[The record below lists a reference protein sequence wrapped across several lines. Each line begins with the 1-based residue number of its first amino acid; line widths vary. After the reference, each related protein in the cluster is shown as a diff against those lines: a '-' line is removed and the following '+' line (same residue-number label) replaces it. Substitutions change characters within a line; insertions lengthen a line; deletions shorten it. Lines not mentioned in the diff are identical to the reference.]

1 MKKWKRF
8 LASVC
13 AAVCAAG
20 FSLPA
25 FAADLS
31 PTWFDIA
38 VKALPYVD
46 GSDGEYLFSPP
57 DEIFNDNSRPVW
69 QQIKEDFNDDSRVVL
84 FGFGLSENGKDIT
97 ISVHSHD
104 KATLNY
110 KKNAVTVKPGTVS
123 TSHTFKSASA
133 RIITFSYAVETE
145 NWSLFQHSSD
155 SISFWALVTGYSSYP
170 HQPFIWSNQSV
181 TQLPSDVA
189 FASDIKNI
197 VFEAPPTP
205 AKHTLTIQYQYEGG
219 SQAAE
224 PAIRSL
230 AAGDS
235 YEVVSPVLSGYTA
248 DKPTVSGTMPDSDLT
263 ITVTYTAIPPTTA
276 EHTLTIQYQY
286 EDGSQAAEPVVKTYE
301 AGAAYQVVSPI
312 IGGFYTDQSIVSGTM
327 PDKDLTV
334 TVTYLPVP
342 GELLYTLSVVYQ
354 FSDGTPASDIVI
366 KHLEAGAPYSIV
378 SPVITGY
385 TADKP
390 TVSGTMPENNL
401 RIVVTYNNNSG
412 SEGGGSSLGK
422 FPDVGAHLDWPSPFE
437 WFDVAGHIDFPNP
450 FAWG

>member
-31 PTWFDIA
+31 PTWFDTA
-38 VKALPYVD
+38 VKAMPYIE

-57 DEIFNDNSRPVW
+57 DEIFNDESRRVW

-205 AKHTLTIQYQYEGG
+205 AKHTLTIQYQYE
-219 SQAAE
+219 
-224 PAIRSL
+224 
-230 AAGDS
+230 
-235 YEVVSPVLSGYTA
+235 
-248 DKPTVSGTMPDSDLT
+248 
-263 ITVTYTAIPPTTA
+263 
-276 EHTLTIQYQY
+276 
-286 EDGSQAAEPVVKTYE
+286 DGSQAAEPVVKTYE
-301 AGAAYQVVSPI
+301 AGAAYQVVSPV
-312 IGGFYTDQSIVSGTM
+312 IGGFYTDQAIVSGTM
-327 PDKDLTV
+327 PYKDLTI

-354 FSDGTPASDIVI
+354 FSDGTAASDIVI

>member
-1 MKKWKRF
+1 MKRWKRF

-38 VKALPYVD
+38 VKAMPYVD

-69 QQIKEDFNDDSRVVL
+69 QQIQEDFNDDSRVVL
-84 FGFGLSENGKDIT
+84 FGFDLSENGKNIT

-205 AKHTLTIQYQYEGG
+205 AKHTLTIQYQYE
-219 SQAAE
+219 
-224 PAIRSL
+224 
-230 AAGDS
+230 
-235 YEVVSPVLSGYTA
+235 
-248 DKPTVSGTMPDSDLT
+248 
-263 ITVTYTAIPPTTA
+263 
-276 EHTLTIQYQY
+276 
-286 EDGSQAAEPVVKTYE
+286 DGSQAAEPVVKTYE
-301 AGAAYQVVSPI
+301 AGAAYQVVSPV

>member
-38 VKALPYVD
+38 VKTMPYVD

-110 KKNAVTVKPGTVS
+110 KKNPVTVKPGTVS

-181 TQLPSDVA
+181 AQLPSDVA

-205 AKHTLTIQYQYEGG
+205 AK
-219 SQAAE
+219 
-224 PAIRSL
+224 
-230 AAGDS
+230 
-235 YEVVSPVLSGYTA
+235 
-248 DKPTVSGTMPDSDLT
+248 
-263 ITVTYTAIPPTTA
+263 
-276 EHTLTIQYQY
+276 HTLTIQYQY

-312 IGGFYTDQSIVSGTM
+312 IGGFYTDQAIVSGTM
-327 PDKDLTV
+327 PDKDLTI

-401 RIVVTYNNNSG
+401 RIVVTYSKDSG
-412 SEGGGSSLGK
+412 TEGGGGIPGE
-422 FPDVGAHLDWPSPFE
+422 FPDMGGHIEWHDPFA
-437 WFDVAGHIDFPNP
+437 WFDMAENVEFHDPFAWFDMGANIEFHNP

>member
-1 MKKWKRF
+1 M
-8 LASVC
+8 
-13 AAVCAAG
+13 
-20 FSLPA
+20 FSSNPRQPMMWANQTDIELLP
-25 FAADLS
+25 S
-31 PTWFDIA
+31 
-38 VKALPYVD
+38 
-46 GSDGEYLFSPP
+46 
-57 DEIFNDNSRPVW
+57 
-69 QQIKEDFNDDSRVVL
+69 
-84 FGFGLSENGKDIT
+84 
-97 ISVHSHD
+97 
-104 KATLNY
+104 
-110 KKNAVTVKPGTVS
+110 
-123 TSHTFKSASA
+123 
-133 RIITFSYAVETE
+133 
-145 NWSLFQHSSD
+145 
-155 SISFWALVTGYSSYP
+155 
-170 HQPFIWSNQSV
+170 
-181 TQLPSDVA
+181 SDVA

-205 AKHTLTIQYQYEGG
+205 AK
-219 SQAAE
+219 
-224 PAIRSL
+224 
-230 AAGDS
+230 
-235 YEVVSPVLSGYTA
+235 
-248 DKPTVSGTMPDSDLT
+248 
-263 ITVTYTAIPPTTA
+263 
-276 EHTLTIQYQY
+276 HTLTIQYQY

-301 AGAAYQVVSPI
+301 AGAAYQVVSPV
-312 IGGFYTDQSIVSGTM
+312 IGGFYTAQAIVSGTM
-327 PDKDLTV
+327 PDKDLTI

-366 KHLEAGAPYSIV
+366 KHLEAGTPYSIV

>member
-1 MKKWKRF
+1 M
-8 LASVC
+8 SY
-13 AAVCAAG
+13 
-20 FSLPA
+20 
-25 FAADLS
+25 
-31 PTWFDIA
+31 IE
-38 VKALPYVD
+38 

-57 DEIFNDNSRPVW
+57 DEIFNDESRRVW

-123 TSHTFKSASA
+123 TSHTFKSAST

-205 AKHTLTIQYQYEGG
+205 AKHTLTIQYQYEDG

-235 YEVVSPVLSGYTA
+235 YEVVSPVLSDYTA
-248 DKPTVSGTMPDSDLT
+248 DKPTVSGMMPDSDLT
-263 ITVTYTAIPPTTA
+263 ITVIYAKSSGGT
-276 EHTLTIQYQY
+276 
-286 EDGSQAAEPVVKTYE
+286 GSDDPWDI
-301 AGAAYQVVSPI
+301 SP
-312 IGGFYTDQSIVSGTM
+312 GTDWS
-327 PDKDLTV
+327 
-334 TVTYLPVP
+334 
-342 GELLYTLSVVYQ
+342 
-354 FSDGTPASDIVI
+354 
-366 KHLEAGAPYSIV
+366 
-378 SPVITGY
+378 
-385 TADKP
+385 
-390 TVSGTMPENNL
+390 
-401 RIVVTYNNNSG
+401 
-412 SEGGGSSLGK
+412 
-422 FPDVGAHLDWPSPFE
+422 SPFE
-437 WFDVAGHIDFPNP
+437 WYDISLNATWGSPFNWFDIAPDTQWHSTFP
-450 FAWG
+450 WS

>member
-38 VKALPYVD
+38 VKAMPYVD

-205 AKHTLTIQYQYEGG
+205 AKHTLTIQYQYE
-219 SQAAE
+219 
-224 PAIRSL
+224 
-230 AAGDS
+230 
-235 YEVVSPVLSGYTA
+235 
-248 DKPTVSGTMPDSDLT
+248 
-263 ITVTYTAIPPTTA
+263 
-276 EHTLTIQYQY
+276 
-286 EDGSQAAEPVVKTYE
+286 DGSQAAEPVVKTYE
-301 AGAAYQVVSPI
+301 AGAAYQVVSPV
-312 IGGFYTDQSIVSGTM
+312 IGGFYTDQAIVSGTM
-327 PDKDLTV
+327 PDKDLTI

-354 FSDGTPASDIVI
+354 FSDGTAASDIVI
-366 KHLEAGAPYSIV
+366 KHLEAGTPYSIV

-390 TVSGTMPENNL
+390 TVSGTMPENDL
-401 RIVVTYNNNSG
+401 RIVVTYSKDSG
-412 SEGGGSSLGK
+412 TEGGGGIPGE
-422 FPDVGAHLDWPSPFE
+422 FPDMGGHIEWHDPFA
-437 WFDVAGHIDFPNP
+437 WFDMGANIEFHNP

>member
-31 PTWFDIA
+31 PTWFDTA
-38 VKALPYVD
+38 VKAMPYVD

-84 FGFGLSENGKDIT
+84 FGFGLSENGNTIT
-97 ISVHSHD
+97 ISVQSHD

-123 TSHTFKSASA
+123 TSHTFKSAA
-133 RIITFSYAVETE
+133 LRIITFTYAVETGK
-145 NWSLFQHSSD
+145 WSLYQYSSTP
-155 SISFWALVTGYSSYP
+155 SFWALVTGHSSYP

-181 TQLPSDVA
+181 AQLPSDVA

-197 VFEAPPTP
+197 VFEAPPAP
-205 AKHTLTIQYQYEGG
+205 AK
-219 SQAAE
+219 
-224 PAIRSL
+224 
-230 AAGDS
+230 
-235 YEVVSPVLSGYTA
+235 
-248 DKPTVSGTMPDSDLT
+248 
-263 ITVTYTAIPPTTA
+263 
-276 EHTLTIQYQY
+276 HTLTIQYQY
-286 EDGSQAAEPVVKTYE
+286 EDGSQAAEPAVKTYE

-312 IGGFYTDQSIVSGTM
+312 IGGFYTDQAIVSGTM
-327 PDKDLTV
+327 PDKDLTI

-354 FSDGTPASDIVI
+354 FSDGAQASNIVI
-366 KHLEAGAPYSIV
+366 KHLEAGTPYSIV
-378 SPVITGY
+378 SPVIAGY

-401 RIVVTYNNNSG
+401 RIVVTYSKDSG
-412 SEGGGSSLGK
+412 TEGGGGIPGE
-422 FPDVGAHLDWPSPFE
+422 FPDIGGHIDWHDPFE
-437 WFDVAGHIDFPNP
+437 WFDTASGVDWHDPFAWFDIAANVEFHNP

>member
-20 FSLPA
+20 FSLPT

-38 VKALPYVD
+38 VKAMPYVD

-97 ISVHSHD
+97 ISVYSHD

-205 AKHTLTIQYQYEGG
+205 AKHTLTIQYQYE
-219 SQAAE
+219 
-224 PAIRSL
+224 
-230 AAGDS
+230 DS
-235 YEVVSPVLSGYTA
+235 
-248 DKPTVSGTMPDSDLT
+248 
-263 ITVTYTAIPPTTA
+263 
-276 EHTLTIQYQY
+276 
-286 EDGSQAAEPVVKTYE
+286 SQAAEPVVKTYE
-301 AGAAYQVVSPI
+301 AGAAYQVVSPV
-312 IGGFYTDQSIVSGTM
+312 IGGFYTDQAIVSGTM
-327 PDKDLTV
+327 PDKDLTI

-366 KHLEAGAPYSIV
+366 KHLEAGTPYSIV

>member
-1 MKKWKRF
+1 MKRWKRF

-38 VKALPYVD
+38 VKAMPYIE

-57 DEIFNDNSRPVW
+57 DEIFNDESRRVW

-205 AKHTLTIQYQYEGG
+205 AKHTLTIQYQYE
-219 SQAAE
+219 
-224 PAIRSL
+224 
-230 AAGDS
+230 
-235 YEVVSPVLSGYTA
+235 
-248 DKPTVSGTMPDSDLT
+248 
-263 ITVTYTAIPPTTA
+263 
-276 EHTLTIQYQY
+276 
-286 EDGSQAAEPVVKTYE
+286 DGSQAAEPVVKTYE
-301 AGAAYQVVSPI
+301 AGAAYQVVSPV
-312 IGGFYTDQSIVSGTM
+312 IGGFYTDQAIVSGTM
-327 PDKDLTV
+327 PDNDLTV

-354 FSDGTPASDIVI
+354 FSDGTAASDIVI

-401 RIVVTYNNNSG
+401 RIVVTYRSDSG
-412 SEGGGSSLGK
+412 TEGGGGTPGE
-422 FPDVGAHLDWPSPFE
+422 FPDMG
-437 WFDVAGHIDFPNP
+437 GHIDWHDPFAWFDMGENIEFHDPFAWFDMGANIEFHNP

>member
-38 VKALPYVD
+38 VKAMPYVD

-205 AKHTLTIQYQYEGG
+205 AKHTLTIQYQYE
-219 SQAAE
+219 
-224 PAIRSL
+224 
-230 AAGDS
+230 
-235 YEVVSPVLSGYTA
+235 
-248 DKPTVSGTMPDSDLT
+248 
-263 ITVTYTAIPPTTA
+263 
-276 EHTLTIQYQY
+276 
-286 EDGSQAAEPVVKTYE
+286 DGSQAAEPVVKTYE
-301 AGAAYQVVSPI
+301 AGAAYQVVSPV
-312 IGGFYTDQSIVSGTM
+312 IGGFYTDQAIVSGTM
-327 PDKDLTV
+327 PDKDLTI

-354 FSDGTPASDIVI
+354 FSDGTAASDIVI

-390 TVSGTMPENNL
+390 TVSGTMPENDL
-401 RIVVTYNNNSG
+401 RIVVTYSKDSG
-412 SEGGGSSLGK
+412 TEGGGGIPGE
-422 FPDVGAHLDWPSPFE
+422 FPDMGGHIEWHDPFA
-437 WFDVAGHIDFPNP
+437 WFDMGANIEFHNP

>member
-38 VKALPYVD
+38 VKAMPYVD

-57 DEIFNDNSRPVW
+57 DEIFNDNSRPFW

-123 TSHTFKSASA
+123 TSHTFKSAST

-205 AKHTLTIQYQYEGG
+205 AKHTLTIQYQYE
-219 SQAAE
+219 
-224 PAIRSL
+224 
-230 AAGDS
+230 
-235 YEVVSPVLSGYTA
+235 
-248 DKPTVSGTMPDSDLT
+248 
-263 ITVTYTAIPPTTA
+263 
-276 EHTLTIQYQY
+276 
-286 EDGSQAAEPVVKTYE
+286 DGSQAAEPVVKTYE
-301 AGAAYQVVSPI
+301 AGAAYQVVSPV
-312 IGGFYTDQSIVSGTM
+312 IGGFYTDQAIVSGTM
-327 PDKDLTV
+327 PDKDLTI

-354 FSDGTPASDIVI
+354 FSDGTAASDIVI

>member
-38 VKALPYVD
+38 VKAMPYVD

-57 DEIFNDNSRPVW
+57 DEIFNDESRRVW

-84 FGFGLSENGKDIT
+84 FGFDLSENGKNIT
-97 ISVHSHD
+97 ISVHSYD

-205 AKHTLTIQYQYEGG
+205 AKHTLTIQYQYE
-219 SQAAE
+219 
-224 PAIRSL
+224 
-230 AAGDS
+230 DS
-235 YEVVSPVLSGYTA
+235 
-248 DKPTVSGTMPDSDLT
+248 
-263 ITVTYTAIPPTTA
+263 
-276 EHTLTIQYQY
+276 
-286 EDGSQAAEPVVKTYE
+286 SQAAEPVVKTYE
-301 AGAAYQVVSPI
+301 AGAAYQVVSPV
-312 IGGFYTDQSIVSGTM
+312 IGGFYTDQAIVSGTM
-327 PDKDLTV
+327 PDKDLTI

-354 FSDGTPASDIVI
+354 FSDGTAASDIVI
-366 KHLEAGAPYSIV
+366 KHLEAGTPYSIV

-390 TVSGTMPENNL
+390 TVSGTMPENDL
-401 RIVVTYNNNSG
+401 RIVVTYSKDSG
-412 SEGGGSSLGK
+412 TEGGGGIPGE
-422 FPDVGAHLDWPSPFE
+422 FPDMGGHIEWHDPFA
-437 WFDVAGHIDFPNP
+437 WFDMGANIEFHNP

>member
-38 VKALPYVD
+38 VKAMPYVD

-57 DEIFNDNSRPVW
+57 DEIFNDNSRPFW

-181 TQLPSDVA
+181 AQLPSDVA

-197 VFEAPPTP
+197 VFEASPVP
-205 AKHTLTIQYQYEGG
+205 AK
-219 SQAAE
+219 
-224 PAIRSL
+224 
-230 AAGDS
+230 
-235 YEVVSPVLSGYTA
+235 
-248 DKPTVSGTMPDSDLT
+248 
-263 ITVTYTAIPPTTA
+263 
-276 EHTLTIQYQY
+276 HTLTIQYQY

-354 FSDGTPASDIVI
+354 FSDGSQASNIVI
-366 KHLEAGAPYSIV
+366 KHLEAGTPYSIV

-412 SEGGGSSLGK
+412 SQGGGGSLTE
-422 FPDVGAHLDWPSPFE
+422 FPDIGAHLDWPDPFR
-437 WFDVAGHIDFPNP
+437 WIDIAGHLDFPNP
-450 FAWG
+450 FAWR

>member
-1 MKKWKRF
+1 MKRWKRF

-38 VKALPYVD
+38 VKAMPYVD

-57 DEIFNDNSRPVW
+57 DEIFNDNSRPFW

-123 TSHTFKSASA
+123 TSHTFKSAST

-181 TQLPSDVA
+181 AQLPSDVA

-197 VFEAPPTP
+197 VFEASPVP
-205 AKHTLTIQYQYEGG
+205 AK
-219 SQAAE
+219 
-224 PAIRSL
+224 
-230 AAGDS
+230 
-235 YEVVSPVLSGYTA
+235 
-248 DKPTVSGTMPDSDLT
+248 
-263 ITVTYTAIPPTTA
+263 
-276 EHTLTIQYQY
+276 HTLTIQYQY

-301 AGAAYQVVSPI
+301 AGAAYQVVSPV
-312 IGGFYTDQSIVSGTM
+312 IGGFYTDQAIVSGTM
-327 PDKDLTV
+327 PDKDLTI

-366 KHLEAGAPYSIV
+366 KHLEAGTPYSIV

-390 TVSGTMPENNL
+390 TVSGTMPENDL
-401 RIVVTYNNNSG
+401 RIVVTYSKDSG
-412 SEGGGSSLGK
+412 TEGGGGIPGE
-422 FPDVGAHLDWPSPFE
+422 FPDIGGHIDWHDPFE
-437 WFDVAGHIDFPNP
+437 WFDTASGVDWHDPFAWFDIAANVEFHNP

>member
-38 VKALPYVD
+38 VKAMPYVD

-57 DEIFNDNSRPVW
+57 DEIFNDNSRPFW

-205 AKHTLTIQYQYEGG
+205 AKHTLTIQYQYE
-219 SQAAE
+219 
-224 PAIRSL
+224 
-230 AAGDS
+230 
-235 YEVVSPVLSGYTA
+235 
-248 DKPTVSGTMPDSDLT
+248 
-263 ITVTYTAIPPTTA
+263 
-276 EHTLTIQYQY
+276 
-286 EDGSQAAEPVVKTYE
+286 DGSQAAEPVVKTYE
-301 AGAAYQVVSPI
+301 AGAAYQVVSPV
-312 IGGFYTDQSIVSGTM
+312 IGGFYTDQAIVSGTM
-327 PDKDLTV
+327 PDKDLTI

-354 FSDGTPASDIVI
+354 FSDGTAASDIVI
-366 KHLEAGAPYSIV
+366 KHLEAGTPYSIV

-390 TVSGTMPENNL
+390 TVSGTMPENDL
-401 RIVVTYNNNSG
+401 RIVVTYSKDSG
-412 SEGGGSSLGK
+412 TEGGGGIPGE
-422 FPDVGAHLDWPSPFE
+422 FPDIGGHIDWHDPFE
-437 WFDVAGHIDFPNP
+437 WFDTASGVDWHDPFAWFDIAANVEFHNP

>member
-38 VKALPYVD
+38 VKAMPYIE

-84 FGFGLSENGKDIT
+84 FGFDLSENGKNIT

-205 AKHTLTIQYQYEGG
+205 AKHTLTIQYQYE
-219 SQAAE
+219 
-224 PAIRSL
+224 
-230 AAGDS
+230 
-235 YEVVSPVLSGYTA
+235 
-248 DKPTVSGTMPDSDLT
+248 
-263 ITVTYTAIPPTTA
+263 
-276 EHTLTIQYQY
+276 
-286 EDGSQAAEPVVKTYE
+286 DGSQAAEPVVKTYE
-301 AGAAYQVVSPI
+301 AGAAYQVVSPV
-312 IGGFYTDQSIVSGTM
+312 IGGFYTDQAIVSGTM
-327 PDKDLTV
+327 PDKDLTI

-354 FSDGTPASDIVI
+354 FSDGTAASDIVI

>member
-31 PTWFDIA
+31 PTWFDTA
-38 VKALPYVD
+38 VKAMPYIE

-205 AKHTLTIQYQYEGG
+205 AKHTLTIQYQYE
-219 SQAAE
+219 
-224 PAIRSL
+224 
-230 AAGDS
+230 
-235 YEVVSPVLSGYTA
+235 
-248 DKPTVSGTMPDSDLT
+248 
-263 ITVTYTAIPPTTA
+263 
-276 EHTLTIQYQY
+276 
-286 EDGSQAAEPVVKTYE
+286 DGSQAAEPVVKTYE
-301 AGAAYQVVSPI
+301 AGAAYQVVSPV
-312 IGGFYTDQSIVSGTM
+312 IGGFYTDQAIVSGTM
-327 PDKDLTV
+327 PDKDLTI

-354 FSDGTPASDIVI
+354 FSDGTAASDIVI

>member
-1 MKKWKRF
+1 MKRWKRF

-31 PTWFDIA
+31 PTWFDA
-38 VKALPYVD
+38 VVKAMPYIE

-57 DEIFNDNSRPVW
+57 DEIFNDNSRPIW

-84 FGFGLSENGKDIT
+84 LGFNYQLDGERAFI
-97 ISVHSHD
+97 IVQSHD
-104 KATLNY
+104 KATVKFEKTSSVVGSGKTLVNFSFSSS
-110 KKNAVTVKPGTVS
+110 NSCGVTFFYYFKTGEWVHNQLWSNSSSSQVLGTG
-123 TSHTFKSASA
+123 FK
-133 RIITFSYAVETE
+133 TD
-145 NWSLFQHSSD
+145 L
-155 SISFWALVTGYSSYP
+155 
-170 HQPFIWSNQSV
+170 HQPFIWSNR
-181 TQLPSDVA
+181 TDIQLPPSSDVA

-205 AKHTLTIQYQYEGG
+205 AKHTLTIQYQYE
-219 SQAAE
+219 
-224 PAIRSL
+224 
-230 AAGDS
+230 
-235 YEVVSPVLSGYTA
+235 
-248 DKPTVSGTMPDSDLT
+248 
-263 ITVTYTAIPPTTA
+263 
-276 EHTLTIQYQY
+276 
-286 EDGSQAAEPVVKTYE
+286 DGSQAAEPVVKTYE
-301 AGAAYQVVSPI
+301 AGAAYQVASPV
-312 IGGFYTDQSIVSGTM
+312 IGGFYTDQAIVSGTM
-327 PDKDLTV
+327 PDKDLTI

-354 FSDGTPASDIVI
+354 FSDGTAASDIVI
-366 KHLEAGAPYSIV
+366 KHLEAGTPYSIV

>member
-31 PTWFDIA
+31 PTWFDTA
-38 VKALPYVD
+38 VKAMPYIE

-84 FGFGLSENGKDIT
+84 FGFDLSENGKNIT
-97 ISVHSHD
+97 ISVHSYD

-205 AKHTLTIQYQYEGG
+205 AKHTLTIQYQYE
-219 SQAAE
+219 
-224 PAIRSL
+224 
-230 AAGDS
+230 DS
-235 YEVVSPVLSGYTA
+235 
-248 DKPTVSGTMPDSDLT
+248 
-263 ITVTYTAIPPTTA
+263 
-276 EHTLTIQYQY
+276 
-286 EDGSQAAEPVVKTYE
+286 SQAAEPVVKTYE
-301 AGAAYQVVSPI
+301 AGAAYQVVSPV
-312 IGGFYTDQSIVSGTM
+312 IGGFYTDQAIVSGTM
-327 PDKDLTV
+327 PDKDLTI

-354 FSDGTPASDIVI
+354 FSDGTAASDIVI

>member
-38 VKALPYVD
+38 VKAMPYVD

-57 DEIFNDNSRPVW
+57 DEIFNDNSRPFW

-123 TSHTFKSASA
+123 TSHTFKSAST

-205 AKHTLTIQYQYEGG
+205 AKHTLTIQYQYE
-219 SQAAE
+219 
-224 PAIRSL
+224 
-230 AAGDS
+230 
-235 YEVVSPVLSGYTA
+235 
-248 DKPTVSGTMPDSDLT
+248 
-263 ITVTYTAIPPTTA
+263 
-276 EHTLTIQYQY
+276 
-286 EDGSQAAEPVVKTYE
+286 DGSQAAEPVVKTYE
-301 AGAAYQVVSPI
+301 AGAAYQVVSPV
-312 IGGFYTDQSIVSGTM
+312 IGGFYTDQAIVSGTM
-327 PDKDLTV
+327 PDKDLTI

-366 KHLEAGAPYSIV
+366 KHLEAGTPYSIV

-390 TVSGTMPENNL
+390 TVSGTMPENDL
-401 RIVVTYNNNSG
+401 RIVVTYSKDSG
-412 SEGGGSSLGK
+412 TEGGGGIPGE
-422 FPDVGAHLDWPSPFE
+422 FPDIGGHIDWHDPFE
-437 WFDVAGHIDFPNP
+437 WFDTASGVDWHDPFAWFDIAANVEFHNP

>member
-31 PTWFDIA
+31 PTWFDTA
-38 VKALPYVD
+38 VKAMPYIE

-57 DEIFNDNSRPVW
+57 DEIFNDESRRVW

-205 AKHTLTIQYQYEGG
+205 AKHTLTIQYQYE
-219 SQAAE
+219 
-224 PAIRSL
+224 
-230 AAGDS
+230 DS
-235 YEVVSPVLSGYTA
+235 
-248 DKPTVSGTMPDSDLT
+248 
-263 ITVTYTAIPPTTA
+263 
-276 EHTLTIQYQY
+276 
-286 EDGSQAAEPVVKTYE
+286 SQAAEPVVKTYE
-301 AGAAYQVVSPI
+301 AGAAYQVVSPV
-312 IGGFYTDQSIVSGTM
+312 IGGFYTDQAIVSGTM
-327 PDKDLTV
+327 PDKDLTI

-354 FSDGTPASDIVI
+354 FSDGTAASDIVI

-390 TVSGTMPENNL
+390 TVSGTMPENDL
-401 RIVVTYNNNSG
+401 RIVVTYSKDSG
-412 SEGGGSSLGK
+412 TEGGGGIPGE
-422 FPDVGAHLDWPSPFE
+422 FPDMGGHIEWHDPFA
-437 WFDVAGHIDFPNP
+437 WFDMGANIEFHNP

>member
-38 VKALPYVD
+38 VKAMPYIE

-57 DEIFNDNSRPVW
+57 DEIFNDESRRVW

-84 FGFGLSENGKDIT
+84 FGFDLSENGKNIT

-205 AKHTLTIQYQYEGG
+205 AKHTLTIQYQYE
-219 SQAAE
+219 
-224 PAIRSL
+224 
-230 AAGDS
+230 
-235 YEVVSPVLSGYTA
+235 
-248 DKPTVSGTMPDSDLT
+248 
-263 ITVTYTAIPPTTA
+263 
-276 EHTLTIQYQY
+276 
-286 EDGSQAAEPVVKTYE
+286 DGSQAAEPVVKTYE
-301 AGAAYQVVSPI
+301 AGAAYQVVSPV
-312 IGGFYTDQSIVSGTM
+312 IGGFYTDQAIVSGTM
-327 PDKDLTV
+327 PDKDLTI

-354 FSDGTPASDIVI
+354 FSDGTAASDIVI

>member
-31 PTWFDIA
+31 PTWFDTA
-38 VKALPYVD
+38 VKAMPYIE

-57 DEIFNDNSRPVW
+57 DEIFNDESRRVW

-123 TSHTFKSASA
+123 TSHTFKSAST

-205 AKHTLTIQYQYEGG
+205 AKHTLTIQYQYE
-219 SQAAE
+219 
-224 PAIRSL
+224 
-230 AAGDS
+230 
-235 YEVVSPVLSGYTA
+235 
-248 DKPTVSGTMPDSDLT
+248 
-263 ITVTYTAIPPTTA
+263 
-276 EHTLTIQYQY
+276 
-286 EDGSQAAEPVVKTYE
+286 DGSQAAEPVVKTYE
-301 AGAAYQVVSPI
+301 AGAAYQVVSPV
-312 IGGFYTDQSIVSGTM
+312 IGGFYTDQAIVSGTM
-327 PDKDLTV
+327 PDKDLTI

-354 FSDGTPASDIVI
+354 FSDGTAASDIVI

-390 TVSGTMPENNL
+390 TVSGTMPENDL
-401 RIVVTYNNNSG
+401 RIVVTYSKDSG
-412 SEGGGSSLGK
+412 TEGGGGIPGE
-422 FPDVGAHLDWPSPFE
+422 FPDIGGHIDWHDPFE
-437 WFDVAGHIDFPNP
+437 WFDTASGVDWHDPFAWFDIAANVEFHNP

>member
-1 MKKWKRF
+1 MKRWKRF

-84 FGFGLSENGKDIT
+84 FGFDLSENGKNIT

-197 VFEAPPTP
+197 VFEASPVP
-205 AKHTLTIQYQYEGG
+205 AK
-219 SQAAE
+219 
-224 PAIRSL
+224 
-230 AAGDS
+230 
-235 YEVVSPVLSGYTA
+235 
-248 DKPTVSGTMPDSDLT
+248 
-263 ITVTYTAIPPTTA
+263 
-276 EHTLTIQYQY
+276 HTLTIQYQY

-301 AGAAYQVVSPI
+301 AGAAYQVVSPV
-312 IGGFYTDQSIVSGTM
+312 IGGFYTDQAIVSGTM
-327 PDKDLTV
+327 PDKDLTI

-366 KHLEAGAPYSIV
+366 KHLEAGTPYSIV

-390 TVSGTMPENNL
+390 TVSGTMPENDL
-401 RIVVTYNNNSG
+401 RIVVTYSKDSG
-412 SEGGGSSLGK
+412 TEGGGGIPGE
-422 FPDVGAHLDWPSPFE
+422 FPDIGGHIDWHDPFE
-437 WFDVAGHIDFPNP
+437 WFDTASGVDWHDPFAWFDIAANVEFHNP

>member
-1 MKKWKRF
+1 M
-8 LASVC
+8 SY
-13 AAVCAAG
+13 
-20 FSLPA
+20 
-25 FAADLS
+25 
-31 PTWFDIA
+31 IE
-38 VKALPYVD
+38 

-57 DEIFNDNSRPVW
+57 DEIFNDESRRVW
-69 QQIKEDFNDDSRVVL
+69 QQIKEDFNDDSRVILV
-84 FGFGLSENGKDIT
+84 GFYLPAVGDRLGIAFQ
-97 ISVHSHD
+97 SHD
-104 KATLNY
+104 KATL
-110 KKNAVTVKPGTVS
+110 KLEKSS
-123 TSHTFKSASA
+123 TSSHLV
-133 RIITFSYAVETE
+133 YYYD
-145 NWSLFQHSSD
+145 SSD
-155 SISFWALVTGYSSYP
+155 ALFCSFFNSPTQGGISVFQAYAFSNNKQMLTTTYLTNP
-170 HQPFIWSNQSV
+170 RQPMIWSNQ
-181 TQLPSDVA
+181 TGIQLPPSSDVA
-189 FASDIKNI
+189 FANDIKNI
-197 VFEAPPTP
+197 VFEASPVP
-205 AKHTLTIQYQYEGG
+205 AKHTLTIQYQYEDG

-235 YEVVSPVLSGYTA
+235 YEVVSPVLSGYAA

-263 ITVTYTAIPPTTA
+263 ITVTYTAIPPTPA
-276 EHTLTIQYQY
+276 KHTLTIQYQY
-286 EDGSQAAEPVVKTYE
+286 EDGSQAAESAVKTYA
-301 AGAAYQVVSPI
+301 AGAAYQVVSPV
-312 IGGFYTDQSIVSGTM
+312 IGGFYTDQAIVSGTM
-327 PDKDLTV
+327 PDKDLTI

-366 KHLEAGAPYSIV
+366 KHLEAGTPYSIV

>member
-38 VKALPYVD
+38 VKAMPYVD

-84 FGFGLSENGKDIT
+84 FGFDLSENGKNIT

-205 AKHTLTIQYQYEGG
+205 AKHTLTIQYQYE
-219 SQAAE
+219 
-224 PAIRSL
+224 
-230 AAGDS
+230 
-235 YEVVSPVLSGYTA
+235 
-248 DKPTVSGTMPDSDLT
+248 
-263 ITVTYTAIPPTTA
+263 
-276 EHTLTIQYQY
+276 
-286 EDGSQAAEPVVKTYE
+286 DGSQAAEPVVKTYE
-301 AGAAYQVVSPI
+301 AGAAYQVVSPV
-312 IGGFYTDQSIVSGTM
+312 IGGFYTDQAIVSGTM
-327 PDKDLTV
+327 PDKDLTI

-354 FSDGTPASDIVI
+354 FSDGTAASDIVI
-366 KHLEAGAPYSIV
+366 KHLEAGTPYSIV

-390 TVSGTMPENNL
+390 TVSGTMPENDL
-401 RIVVTYNNNSG
+401 RIVVTYSKDSG
-412 SEGGGSSLGK
+412 TEGGGGIPGE
-422 FPDVGAHLDWPSPFE
+422 FPDMGGHIEWHDPFA
-437 WFDVAGHIDFPNP
+437 WFDMGANIEFHNP

>member
-1 MKKWKRF
+1 MKRWKRF

-38 VKALPYVD
+38 VKAMPYVD

-69 QQIKEDFNDDSRVVL
+69 QQIKEDFNDGSRVVL

-155 SISFWALVTGYSSYP
+155 SISFWALVTGYSSYS

-205 AKHTLTIQYQYEGG
+205 AKHTLTIQYQYE
-219 SQAAE
+219 
-224 PAIRSL
+224 
-230 AAGDS
+230 
-235 YEVVSPVLSGYTA
+235 
-248 DKPTVSGTMPDSDLT
+248 
-263 ITVTYTAIPPTTA
+263 
-276 EHTLTIQYQY
+276 
-286 EDGSQAAEPVVKTYE
+286 DGSQAAEPVVKTYE
-301 AGAAYQVVSPI
+301 AGAAYQVVSPV
-312 IGGFYTDQSIVSGTM
+312 IGGFYTDQAIVSGTM
-327 PDKDLTV
+327 PDKDLTI

-366 KHLEAGAPYSIV
+366 KHLEAGTPYSIV

-390 TVSGTMPENNL
+390 TVSGTMPENDL
-401 RIVVTYNNNSG
+401 RIVVTYSKDSG
-412 SEGGGSSLGK
+412 TEGGGGIPGE
-422 FPDVGAHLDWPSPFE
+422 FPDIGGHIDWHDPFE
-437 WFDVAGHIDFPNP
+437 WFDTASGVDWHDPFAWFDIAANVEFHNP

>member
-38 VKALPYVD
+38 VKAMPYVD

-97 ISVHSHD
+97 ISVHSYD

-205 AKHTLTIQYQYEGG
+205 AKHTLTIQYQYE
-219 SQAAE
+219 
-224 PAIRSL
+224 
-230 AAGDS
+230 DS
-235 YEVVSPVLSGYTA
+235 
-248 DKPTVSGTMPDSDLT
+248 
-263 ITVTYTAIPPTTA
+263 
-276 EHTLTIQYQY
+276 
-286 EDGSQAAEPVVKTYE
+286 SQAAEPVVKTYE
-301 AGAAYQVVSPI
+301 AGAAYQVVSPV
-312 IGGFYTDQSIVSGTM
+312 IGGFYTDQAIVSGTM
-327 PDKDLTV
+327 PDKDLTI

-354 FSDGTPASDIVI
+354 FSDGTAASDIVI

-390 TVSGTMPENNL
+390 TVSGTMPENDL
-401 RIVVTYNNNSG
+401 RIVVTYSKDSG
-412 SEGGGSSLGK
+412 TEGGGGIPGE
-422 FPDVGAHLDWPSPFE
+422 FPDMGGHIEWHDPFA
-437 WFDVAGHIDFPNP
+437 WFDMGANIEFHNP